1 MREYRNKPREKR
13 LKEIIIGQGFVSIM
27 IIAVSLYLIFWGF
40 GYKVNWQNMTIK
52 HTGIIYLTYW
62 PKDAEVFIN
71 DKSRQRSSPFDIALF
86 SGYYETKIIKDGYW
100 PWYQDIKVEA
110 DRVYSCKNIVLFRQK
125 PEIQLLTNKDSISS
139 IDAPYDTLVKNPQG
153 DLTAS
158 SYEIW
163 IGDTL
168 ITRLSEPIS
177 GVIWYPG
184 MEYVAFQQGDEIRII
199 EKNGTNDNLLVKLTS
214 DAPTKFLFS
223 WDGSS
228 LLYKDGSDY
237 KKADI
242 N

>member
-139 IDAPYDTLVKNPQG
+139 IQN
-153 DLTAS
+153 
-158 SYEIW
+158 
-163 IGDTL
+163 
-168 ITRLSEPIS
+168 
-177 GVIWYPG
+177 
-184 MEYVAFQQGDEIRII
+184 
-199 EKNGTNDNLLVKLTS
+199 N
-214 DAPTKFLFS
+214 
-223 WDGSS
+223 
-228 LLYKDGSDY
+228 
-237 KKADI
+237 
-242 N
+242 